1 MLLLKNNTLPIGV
14 IFLISFLVFSNTLTH
29 DFVLDDKIVITENS
43 YTKKGVDGI
52 VDIFSYDSMRGFFGG
67 ERNLVQG
74 GRYRPLAL
82 AMHAVEYEIVGKN
95 PFFFHFN
102 NVLLY
107 SISGVLLFLILIQ
120 LFPINTIWYL
130 SVPLLATLL
139 FQVSPLHTEVV
150 ANIKSRDEILSIL
163 FSFGAILF
171 VLQYL
176 KNSGIISL
184 IVASVLFLLGL
195 LSKESAVV
203 MAGIAPLLIWVLR
216 KEISLKKIGISS
228 LALIIPTLVYLVIR
242 WQIIGGAQIEI
253 TDELMNNPFL
263 NANTNERWATTA
275 FVMLL
280 YIKLLLWPHP
290 LTHDYYPTQIPITDF
305 SNPLVLLAI
314 IIHVGLIALFIRG
327 LLKRNIYAVITGL
340 YLGGIILYSNILFQ
354 IGTFMNE
361 RFLYIPVLSLAIATA
376 WVGSK
381 LIKSQNA
388 RAILFA
394 ILMLLYS
401 AKTIAR
407 NSVWES
413 DATLSITDVE
423 VSRNSAKAHLSA
435 GIAYIDLAQVSRKP
449 SEKNSN
455 LKKGIKHLK
464 SALELYPRYSPP
476 VLLLGNAY
484 TELKDYDRA
493 IYYYQSC
500 LKANTQIAFALQNL
514 EIVSELAMKET
525 QLPQCEKALDVLLG
539 YRKSAKAFELKG
551 ELYGKHY
558 NKLPE
563 AIVFLKQALE
573 IDPNNGNIIQKLG
586 VAYALSG
593 DNQTALNMF
602 LRGVELD
609 PKNAN
614 MRLNLSFAYRSVGET
629 LEAEES
635 LQKAYELDPNLRPK

>member
-1 MLLLKNNTLPIGV
+1 MQLLKINTLPIGV

-43 YTKKGVDGI
+43 YTKKGVDGM

-203 MAGIAPLLIWVLR
+203 MAGIAPLLIWALK

-228 LALIIPTLVYLVIR
+228 LALIIPTLIYLVIR

-290 LTHDYYPTQIPITDF
+290 LTHDYYPTQVPITDF
-305 SNPLVLLAI
+305 SNPWVLLAI

-361 RFLYIPVLSLAIATA
+361 RFLYIPVLGLAIATA

-394 ILMLLYS
+394 ILLLSYS

-435 GIAYIDLAQVSRKP
+435 GIAYIDLAKVSRKP

-500 LKANTQIAFALQNL
+500 LRANTQIAFALQNL

-563 AIVFLKQALE
+563 AIVLLKQALE

-614 MRLNLSFAYRSVGET
+614 MRLNLSFAYRSVGKT
-629 LEAEES
+629 FKAEES